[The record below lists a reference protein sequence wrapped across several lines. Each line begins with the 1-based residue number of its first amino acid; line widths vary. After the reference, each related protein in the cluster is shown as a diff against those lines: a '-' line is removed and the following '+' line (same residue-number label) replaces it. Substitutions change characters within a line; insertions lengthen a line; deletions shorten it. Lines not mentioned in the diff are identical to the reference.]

1 MAFSIGHFIFVA
13 CFTGVVELMAA
24 GCIILAHDSGGPK
37 LDIVVPYYDQP
48 TGFLASDVESYA
60 KCMAKIFSLSEKERT
75 EIQLNARSSVQKFS
89 DAEFENGFLS
99 VFDNF
104 MARYE

>member
-1 MAFSIGHFIFVA
+1 
-13 CFTGVVELMAA
+13 MAA

-37 LDIVVPYYDQP
+37 LDIVVPYNDQP
-48 TGFLASDVESYA
+48 TGFLASDVESYT

-75 EIQLNARSSVQKFS
+75 DIQLNARSSVQKFS